1 MVLALV
7 ASVGIADDVRLPEG
21 RSRAAFGSS
30 GDPPTNVQRQAYLMG
45 TRAVLA
51 TLAVD
56 RAQGLR
62 TLERM
67 LAGLEAVE
75 AELSTWRDDSR
86 LSTINRQTVGT
97 PQSAADALCELL
109 TELGGWHHATG
120 GAFDPAIGALVATWG
135 LREGGRQPSPAELAE
150 ARSDAGLHH
159 LAVQLSPCQV
169 TRLRDVILD
178 AGAFGKGAALDRVA
192 EAELAHRT
200 RAWMIDLGGQ
210 VATGGWGGEPWPV
223 ALAHP
228 RRRSEAVL
236 HLQLGA
242 GSLATSG
249 GSVRDLQ
256 VADRT
261 VGHILDPRTGHPV
274 SRSESVTVWHQSA
287 LAADIL
293 STALYVMGINEG
305 LAWAEARQIAA
316 CFLVPDPEGPAVMI
330 RATPAFRERFLQE
343 QSAELPFTPRA
354 TWQGQPIR
362 DRPSASSS
370 AAVKPG
376 QGSSSTEWVF

>member
-1 MVLALV
+1 MVLGLA
-7 ASVGIADDVRLPEG
+7 AGIGLADDVRWPVG
-21 RSRAAFGSS
+21 GPDAAFGSS
-30 GDPPTNVQRQAYLMG
+30 GDIPTNIQRQVYLMG

-51 TLAVD
+51 TRAID
-56 RAQGLR
+56 RSQGLL

-67 LAGLEAVE
+67 LAGLEGVE
-75 AELSTWRDDSR
+75 AELSTWREDSV
-86 LSTINRQTVGT
+86 LSRINRRPVGT
-97 PQSAADALCELL
+97 PQSAPEPLCDLLGELMA
-109 TELGGWHHATG
+109 WHRATG
-120 GAFDPAIGALVATWG
+120 GAFDPAIGSLVAAWG
-135 LREGGRQPSPAELAE
+135 LREDGRQPSAPELAR
-150 ARSDAGLHH
+150 ARSNAGLDQ

-178 AGAFGKGAALDRVA
+178 AGAFGKGAAIDRVA
-192 EAELAHRT
+192 ETVLGDHT
-200 RAWMIDLGGQ
+200 GAWMIDLGGQ
-210 VATGGWGGEPWPV
+210 VAVGVGDGEPWPV

-228 RRRSEAVL
+228 RRRSEAALALVL
-236 HLQLGA
+236 GT

-293 STALYVMGINEG
+293 STALYVMGIDEG

-316 CFLVPDPEGPAVMI
+316 CFLVPRPEGPAVTI
-330 RATPAFRERFLQE
+330 RATSAFRERFLQE
-343 QSAELPFTPRA
+343 LFAE
-354 TWQGQPIR
+354 
-362 DRPSASSS
+362 
-370 AAVKPG
+370 
-376 QGSSSTEWVF
+376 

>member
-1 MVLALV
+1 MVLGLA
-7 ASVGIADDVRLPEG
+7 AGIGIADDVRLPEG
-21 RSRAAFGSS
+21 RPRAALGSS
-30 GDPPTNVQRQAYLMG
+30 GDPSTNVQRQAYLMG

-56 RAQGLR
+56 RAQGLL

-86 LSTINRQTVGT
+86 LSTINRQPIGT
-97 PQSAADALCELL
+97 PQSAADRLCELL
-109 TELGGWHHATG
+109 AELGSWHHATG
-120 GAFDPAIGALVATWG
+120 GAFDPAIGSLVAAWG
-135 LREGGRQPSPAELAE
+135 LREGGRQPSPAELAG

-159 LAVQLSPCQV
+159 LAVRLSPCQV

-192 EAELAHRT
+192 EAELAHGT

-210 VATGGWGGEPWPV
+210 VATGGRGGEPWPV

-228 RRRSEAVL
+228 RRRSEAAL

-249 GSVRDLQ
+249 GSVRD
-256 VADRT
+256 VEVDGRT
-261 VGHILDPRTGHPV
+261 IGHILDPRTGHPV
-274 SRSESVTVWHQSA
+274 SRSDSVTVWHPRA
-287 LAADIL
+287 LVADIL
-293 STALYVMGINEG
+293 STALYVMGIDEG
-305 LAWAEARQIAA
+305 LAWAEAREIAA
-316 CFLVPDPEGPAVMI
+316 CFLVPAPEGPAITI
-330 RATPAFRERFLQE
+330 RATRPFRQRF
-343 QSAELPFTPRA
+343 F
-354 TWQGQPIR
+354 
-362 DRPSASSS
+362 
-370 AAVKPG
+370 
-376 QGSSSTEWVF
+376 

>member
-1 MVLALV
+1 MLVGLAAAIGV
-7 ASVGIADDVRLPEG
+7 ADDVRRPDG
-21 RSRAAFGSS
+21 RPRPAFGSS
-30 GDPPTNVQRQAYLMG
+30 GDTPTKVQRQAYLMG

-56 RAQGLR
+56 RAQGLQ
-62 TLERM
+62 TLERL

-86 LSTINRQTVGT
+86 LSTINRQPVGT
-97 PQSAADALCELL
+97 PQFAADPLCDLL
-109 TELGGWHHATG
+109 AELGSWHHATG
-120 GAFDPAIGALVATWG
+120 GAFDPAIGSLVAAWG
-135 LREGGRQPSPAELAE
+135 LRQGGRQPSPAELAG
-150 ARSDAGLHH
+150 ARSHAGLHH
-159 LAVQLSPCQV
+159 LAVQLSPCHV

-192 EAELAHRT
+192 EAELTHGT

-210 VATGGWGGEPWPV
+210 VAVGGPSGEPWPV

-228 RRRSEAVL
+228 RRRSEAAL
-236 HLQLGA
+236 HLRLGT

-256 VADRT
+256 VAGRT

-293 STALYVMGINEG
+293 STALYVMGIDEG

-316 CFLVPDPEGPAVMI
+316 CFLIPDPEGPTVTI
-330 RATPAFRERFLQE
+330 RATRPFRQRF
-343 QSAELPFTPRA
+343 F
-354 TWQGQPIR
+354 
-362 DRPSASSS
+362 
-370 AAVKPG
+370 
-376 QGSSSTEWVF
+376 